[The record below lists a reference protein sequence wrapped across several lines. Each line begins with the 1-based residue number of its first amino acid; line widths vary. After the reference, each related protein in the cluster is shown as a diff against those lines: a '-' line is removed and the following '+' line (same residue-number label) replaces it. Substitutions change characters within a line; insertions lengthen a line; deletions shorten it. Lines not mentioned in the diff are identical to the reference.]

1 MPPPLPLRT
10 LDPAIEVLCAPIS
23 EADPCGPDLDAAGDA
38 EYHNFL
44 AQVEGVL
51 PTSFFSPEDDKPFD
65 PSSIDLPAQIAPID
79 KLTERSGDIRL
90 LAIRARLLIL
100 GRDIAGF
107 ALTLAA
113 IAEWLDGFWD
123 VVHPRPEDADF
134 TARRTAISALD
145 LPTVTF
151 PLQYTALF
159 EGRRAGPITYRS
171 WLVANGEIKS
181 RETDVAVSAATI
193 TEALASADPAAI
205 AAARKHVAL
214 LDTSVQRICRAF
226 EAHGS
231 PAILQNLPAQ
241 LRKMHAFIDPHA
253 VIDTAAAPVSAT
265 GDDPLRPQHPAA
277 GELATASLTSH
288 ADAKQ
293 ALAAIAEYYGRA
305 EPSSPAL
312 PLVRQAHQ
320 LIGKSFLEIITVL
333 VPSHVDQAAFQIGTA
348 QVFDLPVNKIS
359 FLSANPADIE
369 VSVADGVAPADS
381 NSFGPEGRSYRAESR
396 GQALALLESV
406 QRYFR
411 YSEPSSPVPML
422 CERARAL
429 AERDF
434 MSVLEDV
441 LPKSALKAFNS
452 DR

>member
-51 PTSFFSPEDDKPFD
+51 PAWLLSPEDDKPFD

-123 VVHPRPEDADF
+123 VVHPCPEDADF

-181 RETDVAVSAATI
+181 RETDVAVSAATSPKPWRVPI
-193 TEALASADPAAI
+193 RPRLPRHASMSPCSTHRSSEIAGLSKPTAI
-205 AAARKHVAL
+205 RRFSR
-214 LDTSVQRICRAF
+214 TFRRNC
-226 EAHGS
+226 
-231 PAILQNLPAQ
+231 
-241 LRKMHAFIDPHA
+241 
-253 VIDTAAAPVSAT
+253 
-265 GDDPLRPQHPAA
+265 
-277 GELATASLTSH
+277 
-288 ADAKQ
+288 AKCT
-293 ALAAIAEYYGRA
+293 R
-305 EPSSPAL
+305 SSI
-312 PLVRQAHQ
+312 RM
-320 LIGKSFLEIITVL
+320 
-333 VPSHVDQAAFQIGTA
+333 
-348 QVFDLPVNKIS
+348 
-359 FLSANPADIE
+359 
-369 VSVADGVAPADS
+369 
-381 NSFGPEGRSYRAESR
+381 R
-396 GQALALLESV
+396 
-406 QRYFR
+406 
-411 YSEPSSPVPML
+411 
-422 CERARAL
+422 
-429 AERDF
+429 
-434 MSVLEDV
+434 
-441 LPKSALKAFNS
+441 
-452 DR
+452 